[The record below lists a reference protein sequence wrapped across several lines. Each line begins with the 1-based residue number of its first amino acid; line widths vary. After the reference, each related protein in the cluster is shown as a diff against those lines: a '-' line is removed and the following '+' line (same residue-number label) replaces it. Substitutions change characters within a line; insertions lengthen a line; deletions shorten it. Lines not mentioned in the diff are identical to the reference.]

1 MSQEFLSNFVDD
13 NVNMNTNND
22 NINIT
27 IKCATKNET
36 ANA

>member
-1 MSQEFLSNFVDD
+1 MNQEFLSNFVDD

-22 NINIT
+22 NISIT